1 MKARQSRGR
10 PRAAGRPRP
19 ATGVADDE
27 LGALLRATRSLM
39 IDVDLATVLQRIV
52 GEAARLSGTADV
64 AVSLVE
70 RSTGTVALAAAS
82 TDEAGR
88 SAWEIGCAER
98 VVASGGSIL
107 ASEPGEGATPASK
120 PEGTLLGLPMK
131 THRDILG
138 VLTFRTPGAREYGA
152 RTLASLGFF
161 ADQAALAVENARLMG
176 AAAQR
181 RQRLEALIRLT
192 ESLTA
197 TLSLQELLDR
207 IVASATDL
215 FESNMV
221 RLWLVE
227 DDGEHVSLAAFAGA
241 RAGAGS
247 ATRFRIGEGMMGTI
261 VATRSPLVIPD
272 IRTDPR
278 VRNRAHMT
286 DTGAFSFAGVPLCR
300 GERVLGA
307 LSVAVSEARTF
318 SAEEMD
324 LLQSLASH
332 AAIAIENA
340 RLHERA
346 ESQLASSASQRA
358 LLQRIINEIPINVFI
373 KDGNGTWLLVNHIT
387 ARAYGSTVEE
397 MTGQTQYEVGRR
409 AGLSYEEMDGFLAS
423 DRKVIATGERVF
435 VSEEPRTRHG
445 KIQWLQ
451 TTKVP
456 LDVDGVRCVLG
467 VSADI
472 TDRKEIEAQLQQA
485 RLEAEQAARAKSE
498 FLAMMSH
505 EIRTPMNG
513 VLWMTGLLLDT
524 PLTDEQ
530 REYAETV
537 RSSGSSLLAILN
549 DILDLSKIEAGRM
562 ELEEIDF
569 SISAATEEAAE
580 LLAEHAHGKGIELVC
595 HVDPA
600 APAAVRGDPG
610 RFRQVLINLLSN
622 AIKFT
627 STGEVVVRVGVAADR
642 ERDVLLRVEIRD
654 TGIGIAPDARAQLF
668 ERFSQ
673 ADSST
678 TRRFGGTGL
687 GLAICRHLVA
697 LMGGDIGVESA
708 EGKGSTFW
716 FTVRLARGA
725 VPTDDGGRASTLD
738 GVRALVVDDN
748 ATNRAFLQDLLG
760 RWRVSSEAAEDGPA
774 ALERLSAEAAR
785 GRPYDLVL
793 LDHQMPGMDGL
804 ALARVIK
811 ADPDLAGSRLVLLS
825 SWSQAGQTAAAREA
839 GIEVRLPKPVRPSR
853 LLDHLLQLMAPA
865 LPASTAP
872 AVAAPPASPSVPLR
886 PGRILVAEDN
896 AVNQLLIQ
904 RLLAKLGYRA
914 DVVADGREAVTAIT
928 SVGYDLVLM
937 DVQMPEMDGLEATQA
952 IRASEAAA
960 GRRRIPII
968 ALTADAMQGDEARCL
983 GAGMDAYLSKP
994 VSQAQLLTALERWL
1008 QPSPAP

>member
-1 MKARQSRGR
+1 MKPRESRGR
-10 PRAAGRPRP
+10 PAPDP
-19 ATGVADDE
+19 ADDG
-27 LGALLRATRSLM
+27 LDALLRATRSLR
-39 IDVDLATVLQRIV
+39 IDMDLTATLQRIAS
-52 GEAARLSGTADV
+52 EAAKLSGAADV

-70 RSTGTVALAAAS
+70 RSSGTLALAAGS
-82 TDEAGR
+82 TPGAGR
-88 SAWEIGCAER
+88 SAWEAVCAER
-98 VVASGGSIL
+98 VAASGELLL
-107 ASEPGEGATPASK
+107 ARADEPGVGP
-120 PEGTLLGLPMK
+120 GTLLGLPMK
-131 THRDILG
+131 THGHLLG
-138 VLTFRTPGAREYGA
+138 VLTFRTPDSREYGA

-161 ADQAALAVENARLMG
+161 VDQAALAVENTRLVG

-181 RQRLEALIRLT
+181 GQRLEALIRLT

-197 TLSLQELLDR
+197 TLSRQELLDR

-241 RAGAGS
+241 QAGAGS
-247 ATRFRIGEGMMGTI
+247 ATRLRIGQGMMGTI

-272 IRTDPR
+272 IRVDPR
-278 VRNRAHMT
+278 VHNSAHMT
-286 DTGAFSFAGVPLCR
+286 ETGAFSFAGVPLCL

-307 LSVAVSEARTF
+307 LSVAVREARTF
-318 SAEEMD
+318 STEEME

-332 AAIAIENA
+332 AAIAIDNA

-373 KDGNGTWLLVNHIT
+373 KDGNGTWLLVNHVT
-387 ARAYGSTVEE
+387 ASSYGSTVEE
-397 MTGQTQYEVGRR
+397 MTGQTQHDMGRR
-409 AGLSYEEMDGFLAS
+409 AGVPYEEVEGFLAS
-423 DRKVIATGERVF
+423 DRKVIATGEGVY
-435 VSEEPRTRHG
+435 VKEEPRTRHG

-456 LDVDGVRCVLG
+456 LEVDGVRCVLG

-472 TDRKEIEAQLQQA
+472 TDRKEIEDQLQQA

-513 VLWMTGLLLDT
+513 VLGMTGLLLDT
-524 PLTDEQ
+524 QLTAEQ

-537 RSSGSSLLAILN
+537 HSSGSALLAILN

-569 SISAATEEAAE
+569 SVAAATEEAAE
-580 LLAEHAHGKGIELVC
+580 LLAERAHGKGIELVC
-595 HVDPA
+595 QVDPA
-600 APAAVRGDPG
+600 VPKALRGDPG

-627 STGEVVVRVGVAADR
+627 SAGEVVVSVAVAADR
-642 ERDVLLRVEIRD
+642 DRDVLLRVEIRD
-654 TGIGIAPDARAQLF
+654 TGVGISQEARARLF

-673 ADSST
+673 ADGST

-687 GLAICRHLVA
+687 GLAICRNLVT
-697 LMGGDIGVESA
+697 LMGGEIGVESA
-708 EGKGSTFW
+708 EGTGSTFW
-716 FTVRLARGA
+716 FTVRLDKGA
-725 VPTDDGGRASTLD
+725 VSADADEPPVALD
-738 GVRALVVDDN
+738 GVRALIVDDN
-748 ATNRAFLQDLLG
+748 ATNRALLQHLLG
-760 RWRVSSEAAEDGPA
+760 RWGLSPESAEDGPA
-774 ALERLSAEAAR
+774 ALQRLRAAAATA
-785 GRPYDLVL
+785 RPYDVVL
-793 LDHQMPGMDGL
+793 IDHQMSPMDGL
-804 ALARVIK
+804 ALARVVK
-811 ADPDLAGSRLVLLS
+811 ADPALVGSKLILLS
-825 SWSQAGQTAAAREA
+825 SWIQAGQNAAARDA
-839 GIEVRLPKPVRPSR
+839 GIDVRLPKPVRPSR
-853 LLDHLLQLMAPA
+853 LFDQLQQLLGRTPQVSP
-865 LPASTAP
+865 AP
-872 AVAAPPASPSVPLR
+872 AVGAQPAPPATPLR

-896 AVNQLLIQ
+896 IVNQRLIQ
-904 RLLAKLGYRA
+904 RLLEKLGYRA
-914 DVVADGREAVTAIT
+914 DVVADGREAVTAIA

-952 IRASEAAA
+952 IRASEAAVA
-960 GRRRIPII
+960 RRRIPII

-983 GAGMDAYLSKP
+983 SAGMDAYLSKP
-994 VSQAQLLTALERWL
+994 VHPTRLLTVLERWL
-1008 QPSPAP
+1008 PPAAVTR

>member
-1 MKARQSRGR
+1 VADKGERRRGAVKARKSPRR
-10 PRAAGRPRP
+10 PRAAERARPG
-19 ATGVADDE
+19 ATAADDE
-27 LGALLRATRSLM
+27 LDALLRATRSLM
-39 IDVDLATVLQRIV
+39 IDVDLAAVLRRIV

-70 RSTGTVALAAAS
+70 RPTGTVALAAAS
-82 TDEAGR
+82 TPGAGS
-88 SAWEIGCAER
+88 SAGEIDCARR
-98 VVASGGSIL
+98 VVASAEPLL
-107 ASEPGEGATPASK
+107 ASAGEPGEGAGTTSPQA
-120 PEGTLLGLPMK
+120 GTLLGLPMK
-131 THRDILG
+131 SHRDVLG
-138 VLTFRTPGAREYGA
+138 ALVFRTPVPRQYAA

-161 ADQAALAVENARLMG
+161 ADQAALAVENAR
-176 AAAQR
+176 
-181 RQRLEALIRLT
+181 
-192 ESLTA
+192 
-197 TLSLQELLDR
+197 
-207 IVASATDL
+207 
-215 FESNMV
+215 
-221 RLWLVE
+221 
-227 DDGEHVSLAAFAGA
+227 
-241 RAGAGS
+241 
-247 ATRFRIGEGMMGTI
+247 
-261 VATRSPLVIPD
+261 
-272 IRTDPR
+272 
-278 VRNRAHMT
+278 
-286 DTGAFSFAGVPLCR
+286 
-300 GERVLGA
+300 
-307 LSVAVSEARTF
+307 
-318 SAEEMD
+318 
-324 LLQSLASH
+324 
-332 AAIAIENA
+332 
-340 RLHERA
+340 
-346 ESQLASSASQRA
+346 QLASSASQRA

-373 KDGNGTWLLVNHIT
+373 KDGNGTWLLVNHVT
-387 ARAYGSTVEE
+387 AGAYGSTVEE
-397 MTGQTQYEVGRR
+397 MTGKTQYEVGRR

-456 LDVDGVRCVLG
+456 LEVDGIRCVLG

-472 TDRKEIEAQLQQA
+472 TDRKEIEDQLRQA

-513 VLWMTGLLLDT
+513 VLGMTGLLLDT
-524 PLTDEQ
+524 QLTAEQ

-537 RSSGSSLLAILN
+537 RSSGSALLAILN

-569 SISAATEEAAE
+569 SIAAATEEAAE
-580 LLAEHAHGKGIELVC
+580 LLAERAHGKGIELVC
-595 HVDPA
+595 RVDPA

-627 STGEVVVRVGVAADR
+627 STGEVVVHVGVAADR

-654 TGIGIAPDARAQLF
+654 TGMGIAPEARARLF

-697 LMGGDIGVESA
+697 LMGGEIGVEST

-716 FTVRLARGA
+716 FTVRFDRGV
-725 VPTDDGGRASTLD
+725 VPADDGGRANTLE

-748 ATNRAFLQDLLG
+748 ATNRAFLHDLLG

-774 ALERLSAEAAR
+774 ALQRLRAEATA
-785 GRPYDLVL
+785 GRPFDLVL
-793 LDHQMPGMDGL
+793 LDHQMPGLDGL

-811 ADPDLAGSRLVLLS
+811 ADPALAGSRLVLLS
-825 SWSQAGQTAAAREA
+825 SWSQAGQSAAAQEA

-853 LLDHLLQLMAPA
+853 LLDHLLQLMGPAPSV
-865 LPASTAP
+865 STNP
-872 AVAAPPASPSVPLR
+872 AVVVPAAPPSVPPR

-914 DVVADGREAVTAIT
+914 DVVADGREAVTAIA

-937 DVQMPEMDGLEATQA
+937 DVQMPEMDGLEATQT

-994 VSQAQLLTALERWL
+994 VSQSQLLTVLERWL
-1008 QPSPAP
+1008 QPSPIAR